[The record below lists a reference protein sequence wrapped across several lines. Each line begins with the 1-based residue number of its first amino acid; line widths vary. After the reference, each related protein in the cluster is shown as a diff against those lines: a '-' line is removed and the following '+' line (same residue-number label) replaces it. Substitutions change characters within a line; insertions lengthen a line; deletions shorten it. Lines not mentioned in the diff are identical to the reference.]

1 MSEPGTRVATLARQ
15 ANSLLVY
22 LLGLR
27 GSSAVVSTERG
38 QHLLTALAIGLPL
51 SLAFALFNYAAGFH
65 ALALVEAAASLLL
78 LLPALWLQ
86 RGGARL
92 MNAAE
97 WLALAWGATISLALV
112 VFGGVEGS
120 GVLWAFAFP
129 FLAFFL
135 KPQGTAW
142 LVCLAWLGLALMLLA
157 LGSSIP
163 AAWLHSPE
171 FKAQL
176 AGSLLFATLL
186 AAAFNLVRSRFEQ
199 QLAERVAEN
208 TSKARAYLEELQYLA
223 EHDLVTGLRNRA
235 GLLLA
240 LEAAVADVDPELESI
255 VAVSLRLE
263 RLPETFNVVGEDAGD
278 RLMQHVAHALSLRV
292 GEAGVLGRTRLDEF
306 IAFQRID
313 RALAT
318 PERVMGALRNL
329 PLSFTVDGLPIYLDH
344 VSGSATFPDHTDNA
358 RDLLRKAEQAMIQAR
373 ARRVDTALYD
383 GQLDHNFRQ
392 RTRLFGELRE
402 ALSRERLDIW
412 FQPQFCLRTGKLS
425 GAEALARWIRPDGS
439 MVPPGDFIPLAEQ
452 SGLIKPLG
460 ELMLRRFFASAAQ
473 LRDQGLD
480 LRCSV
485 NLSARNLV
493 DPQTLS
499 VLAKLLAGSGVPAN
513 RVVVE
518 LTESSFADEPEF
530 LMRTAFELRS
540 MGIRQSIDDFGTGYS
555 SLAYLRERVE
565 LLDEYSSEYHNAFH
579 AAGWDQVVESFN
591 ELSAADAILEMMLE
605 RKRHRDAFT
614 LASMLL
620 GELPPELHL
629 QAAEQFDDFA
639 HLAGWQDRVRETLL
653 RVIDEAHE
661 AAHANQELGVKRAR
675 ARQPTLVTLAEIR
688 RSLE

>member
-1 MSEPGTRVATLARQ
+1 MLWIARLQMLLRCSEWMLIAVVAIRLML
-15 ANSLLVY
+15 LLVW
-22 LLGLR
+22 
-27 GSSAVVSTERG
+27 V
-38 QHLLTALAIGLPL
+38 
-51 SLAFALFNYAAGFH
+51 
-65 ALALVEAAASLLL
+65 

-176 AGSLLFATLL
+176 ASSLLFATLI

-278 RLMQHVAHALSLRV
+278 RLVQHVAHALSLRV

-383 GQLDHNFRQ
+383 GQLDDNFRQ

-555 SLAYLRERVE
+555 SLAYLRELPVDE
-565 LLDEYSSEYHNAFH
+565 LKI
-579 AAGWDQVVESFN
+579 DQVFLRQFDETGRSASLVRAMIGVAHTLGLEVVAEGVED
-591 ELSAADAILEMMLE
+591 E
-605 RKRHRDAFT
+605 
-614 LASMLL
+614 
-620 GELPPELHL
+620 
-629 QAAEQFDDFA
+629 AAERFLVRHGCDFGQGFLYAPAMPLDQFVDYA
-639 HLAGWQDRVRETLL
+639 RRTAPRELQ
-653 RVIDEAHE
+653 VAQSE
-661 AAHANQELGVKRAR
+661 
-675 ARQPTLVTLAEIR
+675 
-688 RSLE
+688 

>member
-65 ALALVEAAASLLL
+65 ALALVEAAASLL

-278 RLMQHVAHALSLRV
+278 RLVQHVAHALSLRV

-555 SLAYLRERVE
+555 SLAYLRELPVDE
-565 LLDEYSSEYHNAFH
+565 LKI
-579 AAGWDQVVESFN
+579 DQVFLRQFDETGRSASLVRAMIGVAHTLGLEVVAEGVED
-591 ELSAADAILEMMLE
+591 E
-605 RKRHRDAFT
+605 
-614 LASMLL
+614 
-620 GELPPELHL
+620 
-629 QAAEQFDDFA
+629 AAERFLVRHGCDFGQGFLYAPAMPLDQFVDYA
-639 HLAGWQDRVRETLL
+639 RRTAPRELQ
-653 RVIDEAHE
+653 VAQSE
-661 AAHANQELGVKRAR
+661 
-675 ARQPTLVTLAEIR
+675 
-688 RSLE
+688 